1 MGAVKKI
8 KTLLLKPHHIAFSG
22 LSLLIIAALIW
33 YFYSRR
39 HAEGFA
45 DASPMP
51 SLPSITGAPPTL
63 TDYQN
68 PAKYPGI
75 SQILTIV
82 SKDANYQKDKTQF
95 KTDLDKAV
103 DLLTASAK

>member
-1 MGAVKKI
+1 MGLKKI

-22 LSLLIIAALIW
+22 LSLIIIAALVW
-33 YFYSRR
+33 YFYSGRES
-39 HAEGFA
+39 EGFQ

-51 SLPSITGAPPTL
+51 SLPTPVTL

-75 SQILTIV
+75 SQILTII

-95 KTDLDKAV
+95 KTDLDKAI
-103 DLLTASAK
+103 DLMTASSK